1 MERFAEWCALLPE
14 DHTTIGLDEH
24 TGIILDFE
32 SRTCRINGVSS
43 IHLVRKCNPNVFPA
57 GSDLP
62 MIELGPLLVPEPIET
77 GIPDHVWEQA
87 THAIQVAM
95 PDEVPPPEV
104 VVLAEERKQARNR
117 KDWVAADEFR
127 RKISSLGWIV
137 QDTPDGYNLA
147 KA

>member
-1 MERFAEWCALLPE
+1 MILVHLFPFFRIGTTLKAALTSTPRVVSSAWNGLKSGALLLPE

-32 SRTCRINGVSS
+32 TRTCRINGVSS

-77 GIPDHVWEQA
+77 GIPLDIWE
-87 THAIQVAM
+87 HSH
-95 PDEVPPPEV
+95 P
-104 VVLAEERKQARNR
+104 
-117 KDWVAADEFR
+117 R
-127 RKISSLGWIV
+127 RPG
-137 QDTPDGYNLA
+137 GCA
-147 KA
+147 